1 MRHSHCGV
9 RREVCGFPE
18 VAERHHGASFAVFS
32 RLLFYGNRLMRK
44 ALELTELRDV
54 MISVIIG
61 AASALALLALL
72 YSRNN

>member
-1 MRHSHCGV
+1 
-9 RREVCGFPE
+9 
-18 VAERHHGASFAVFS
+18 
-32 RLLFYGNRLMRK
+32 MRK
-44 ALELTELRDV
+44 ALDLTELRDV